1 MWKQQINMANKMMK
15 QALKDIDNIDLS
27 SLTDEQKKF
36 FIAKVNEVKQN
47 AKKVSFEMNANND
60 NVLKSNNKVIED
72 IINFTK
78 STK

>member
-27 SLTDEQKKF
+27 SLSDEQKKF
-36 FIAKVNEVKQN
+36 FITKVNEVKQN

-78 STK
+78 SDK

>member
-27 SLTDEQKKF
+27 SLSDEQKKF
-36 FIAKVNEVKQN
+36 FITKVNEVKQN

-78 STK
+78 SAK

>member
-27 SLTDEQKKF
+27 SLSDEQKKF
-36 FIAKVNEVKQN
+36 FITKVNEVKQN

>member
-27 SLTDEQKKF
+27 SLSDEQKKF

-47 AKKVSFEMNANND
+47 AKKVSFDMNANND

>member
-27 SLTDEQKKF
+27 SLSDEQKKF

>member
-15 QALKDIDNIDLS
+15 QALKDIDNIDLN
-27 SLTDEQKKF
+27 SLSDEQKKF

-78 STK
+78 SAK

>member
-78 STK
+78 RSK

>member
-27 SLTDEQKKF
+27 SLSDEQKKF

-78 STK
+78 SAK

>member
-47 AKKVSFEMNANND
+47 AKKVSLEMNANND
-60 NVLKSNNKVIED
+60 NVLKLLKISGNL
-72 IINFTK
+72 FF
-78 STK
+78 

>member
-27 SLTDEQKKF
+27 SLSDEQKKF

-60 NVLKSNNKVIED
+60 NVLKSNNKIIED

>member
-1 MWKQQINMANKMMK
+1 MWNQQINMANKMMK

-27 SLTDEQKKF
+27 SLSDEQKKF
-36 FIAKVNEVKQN
+36 FITKVNEVKQN

-78 STK
+78 SAK

>member
-1 MWKQQINMANKMMK
+1 MANKMMK

-27 SLTDEQKKF
+27 SLSDEQKKF
-36 FIAKVNEVKQN
+36 FITKVNEVKQN

-78 STK
+78 SAK

>member
-78 STK
+78 SAK